1 MCRQT
6 QNRRTR
12 LPVHPCRREHVVQTL
27 TCCTRTQLRADSK
40 FSCSTR
46 GLSPIIPGVLF
57 RLPRVRS
64 FARTQKKKK
73 GKERKGKEIAR
84 IIFYFE
90 TLLKRSANY
99 IVYIEN
105 IVSRE
110 RVTSFILFRDEV
122 RQRLRMVMNRV
133 TGIFFRKISTKEVS
147 RKRGIRMYENW
158 IQDRYLGVP

>member
-1 MCRQT
+1 MPISEWGGAEILCRQT

-64 FARTQKKKK
+64 FARTQKKR
-73 GKERKGKEIAR
+73 KERKGKEKK
-84 IIFYFE
+84 
-90 TLLKRSANY
+90 LL
-99 IVYIEN
+99 ELF
-105 IVSRE
+105 
-110 RVTSFILFRDEV
+110 FILRPSWKDLQTVLYILKMLFLE
-122 RQRLRMVMNRV
+122 
-133 TGIFFRKISTKEVS
+133 KEWFLLYFS
-147 RKRGIRMYENW
+147 ETR
-158 IQDRYLGVP
+158 